1 MNALKRTL
9 SLISSFN
16 DALLAVGRNLAWV
29 CVAVMVA
36 AILLQV
42 FFRYILNN
50 ALPWPEEVAR
60 ALMIWMMALV
70 AGTGYRWGSF
80 VAIDLISGFLSQRLG
95 QILKIIL
102 LVVAGL
108 LLAELFMLAIEF
120 FQRGFRTRAASFKL
134 SRAWIYLAMPVC
146 FGTMLL
152 VNIELVLRQIG
163 QTFGRAEDFPDPLPY
178 DFKTDQPS
186 NSTEAP

>member
-9 SLISSFN
+9 SLISGFN
-16 DALLAVGRNLAWV
+16 NTLLAAGRNLAWV
-29 CVAVMVA
+29 CVALMVA

-42 FFRYILNN
+42 FCRYILNN

-80 VAIDLISGFLSQRLG
+80 VAIDLISGFLSEKIG
-95 QILKIIL
+95 QILKLIL
-102 LVVAGL
+102 LIIAGL
-108 LLAELFMLAIEF
+108 LLYELFTLAIEF

-152 VNIELVLRQIG
+152 VNIELVLRQVG
-163 QTFGRAEDFPDPLPY
+163 QTFGRAEDFPDPPPY
-178 DFKTDQPS
+178 DAKAVTPS
-186 NSTEAP
+186 TPAEAP

>member
-9 SLISSFN
+9 SLISGFN
-16 DALLAVGRNLAWV
+16 NSLLAVGRNLAWV
-29 CVAVMVA
+29 CVALMVA

-42 FFRYILNN
+42 FCRYILNN

-80 VAIDLISGFLSQRLG
+80 VAIDLISGFLSEKIG
-95 QILKIIL
+95 QILKLIL
-102 LVVAGL
+102 LIIAGL
-108 LLAELFMLAIEF
+108 LLYELFTLAIEF

-152 VNIELVLRQIG
+152 VNIELVLRQVG

-178 DFKTDQPS
+178 DTKAIQPS
-186 NSTEAP
+186 TSAEAP